1 MTGSCGSCAGVVRSG
16 TGTEMGSCALIASP
30 LSSTRGSRTPPARSC
45 GRRAALSY
53 AGDQIIA
60 WLQFAVELLYQL
72 RESMIGGPGLYS
84 CRLQGLVEEQLP
96 YDLGFVFNTGFAV
109 RFVFGPAAY

>member
-1 MTGSCGSCAGVVRSG
+1 
-16 TGTEMGSCALIASP
+16 MGSCALIANP
-30 LSSTRGSRTPPARSC
+30 LSSTRGSRTPHARSC

-72 RESMIGGPGLYS
+72 RESMIGDPGLDS
-84 CRLQGLVEEQLP
+84 CRLQGLVREQLP
-96 YDLGFVFNTGFAV
+96 HDLGFVFNTGFPV
-109 RFVFGPAAY
+109 PFVSRPPATSPFLPVPPSPPSPP